1 MKQDWSIS
9 NSLIEYIIDEWI
21 QGDLNRE
28 VMKDRHINLL
38 CYEPLAEKYDISVST
53 VRRIL
58 NKHNDLFF
66 RKIDEELK
74 RQQEESKRQQ
84 KEKQNVYSIIA
95 PKLIVI

>member
-1 MKQDWSIS
+1 MKNSECIS

-28 VMKDRHINLL
+28 IMKDRHINLL

-74 RQQEESKRQQ
+74 RQQEELKRQQ
-84 KEKQNVYSIIA
+84 KQNVYSIIA

>member
-1 MKQDWSIS
+1 MKQDCSIS